1 MMQVRQ
7 DLLQEE
13 LAGIVPED
21 IYQRAVRRANLKS
34 QLESIV
40 SSAIRQVLGLG
51 VDSVQIHV
59 EPVRS
64 VREVNGKEEEVIE
77 AFQWALTA
85 IHPELGEIAMT
96 GKIDAVQTSQVA
108 QAQTS
113 ASSGS
118 SASSGN
124 SGRRSNW
131 AKVLELAGRYGVE
144 VRQYERDKLSW
155 YVGVILSRIAKHH
168 PEAQNDPQWQQLASS
183 WLAEKP
189 ANAPGIKV

>member
-1 MMQVRQ
+1 MLQVRQ

-13 LAGIVPED
+13 LSGIVPED

-51 VDSVQIHV
+51 VDGVQIHV

-64 VREVNGKEEEVIE
+64 VREINGKEEEVIE

-85 IHPELGEIAMT
+85 IHPELGEIAMM
-96 GKIDAVQTSQVA
+96 GKIDAVQTVQPV
-108 QAQTS
+108 AQTS
-113 ASSGS
+113 AQTSESSSSSGK
-118 SASSGN
+118 
-124 SGRRSNW
+124 RSNW

-144 VRQYERDKLSW
+144 VRQYEREKLSW
-155 YVGVILSRIAKHH
+155 YVGVILSRIAKTR
-168 PEAQNDPQWQQLASS
+168 PESQQDADWQRLAQA
-183 WLAEKP
+183 WLQEKP
-189 ANAPGIKV
+189 QNAPGIKV

>member
-40 SSAIRQVLGLG
+40 SSAIRQALGLG
-51 VDSVQIHV
+51 VDGVQIHV

-64 VREVNGKEEEVIE
+64 VREINGKEEEVIE

-96 GKIDAVQTSQVA
+96 GKIDAVQTVQPV
-108 QAQTS
+108 QQT
-113 ASSGS
+113 

-124 SGRRSNW
+124 SGNSGKKSNW
-131 AKVLELAGRYGVE
+131 ASVLDLAQRFGVE
-144 VRQYERDKLSW
+144 VRDYERQKVSW
-155 YVGVILSRIAKHH
+155 YVGVILSRIAKHR
-168 PEAQNDPQWQQLASS
+168 PEAQQDADWQRLAQA
-183 WLAEKP
+183 WLQEKP
-189 ANAPGIKV
+189 QNAPGIKV

>member
-1 MMQVRQ
+1 MLQVRQ

-13 LAGIVPED
+13 LSGIVPED

-51 VDSVQIHV
+51 VDGVQIRV

-64 VREVNGKEEEVIE
+64 VREINGKEEEVIE

-85 IHPELGEIAMT
+85 IHPELGEIAMA
-96 GKIDAVQTSQVA
+96 GKIDAVQTSQVG

-113 ASSGS
+113 ES
-118 SASSGN
+118 SASSVN

-131 AKVLELAGRYGVE
+131 SAVLDLAAKYGVE
-144 VRQYERDKLSW
+144 VREYERQKVSW
-155 YVGVILSRIAKHH
+155 YVGTILSRIAK
-168 PEAQNDPQWQQLASS
+168 QNPAAKNDAQWQELAQA
-183 WLAEKP
+183 WLANKP
-189 ANAPGIKV
+189 ANAPGINA